1 MKGLFLTLFIW
12 VALLS
17 SCTNGLVYDQY
28 HHTPLAGWEKNDT
41 LFFDV
46 ARLQEAGLY
55 TTDLG
60 LRINGSYPFT
70 GLTLIVTQTI
80 LPQRQTRRDTVN
92 CELMTSRGT
101 IKGQGLSYY
110 QYTYHVAS
118 LKLQKGD
125 SLHVS
130 VRHDMKR
137 EILPGISDVGIQL
150 SSR

>member
-1 MKGLFLTLFIW
+1 MKRLCFTLFIL

-17 SCTNGLVYDQY
+17 SCTQGLVYDQY

-41 LFFDV
+41 LFFNV
-46 ARLQEAGLY
+46 GRMQEAGLY

-70 GLTLIVTQTI
+70 GLTLIICQTVW
-80 LPQRQTRRDTVN
+80 PSRQTKCDTVN
-92 CELMTSRGT
+92 CELISSQGT

-110 QYTYHVAS
+110 QYNYHVTS
-118 LKLQKGD
+118 LSLQRGD
-125 SLHVS
+125 SLHIS

-137 EILPGISDVGIQL
+137 
-150 SSR
+150 